1 MCRKLL
7 YLVSFVLVLGLA
19 GNTMAEDRYPPDWC
33 GAEGSTWAIWEFEV
47 DPGELGYIEP
57 DGGYF
62 GDTDPHFDPEAIVYE
77 MAPEGVVAC
86 VGGAEEGV
94 GYQFNGDGTITIVD
108 ELWGRLNNWPEDA
121 DRKKRIRVQITYDP
135 ASGTPIGES
144 ETADGGE
151 GIYIPDMMST
161 IIFDEEGYLCFEY
174 VFEDRNPA
182 AESFVFID
190 SPGLVIDG
198 LIVDTYCVP
207 EPATILLLGLGG
219 LALLR
224 VRKKR

>member
-1 MCRKLL
+1 MKRFIIVMLTVAI
-7 YLVSFVLVLGLA
+7 VSPAL
-19 GNTMAEDRYPPDWC
+19 AEDRMPAPWR

-62 GDTDPHFDPEAIVYE
+62 GDTDPHFDPGAIVYD
-77 MAPEGVVAC
+77 MAPESVVAC
-86 VGGAEEGV
+86 VGGAEGGV
-94 GYQFNGDGTITIVD
+94 GYQFNGDSTITIAG

-121 DRKKRIRVQITYDP
+121 DRHKKVRFQITYDP
-135 ASGTPIGES
+135 ASGRPMGES

-151 GIYIPDMMST
+151 WIYIPDMMST
-161 IIFDEEGYLCFEY
+161 IIADEEGYLCFEY

-190 SPGLVIDG
+190 SPGLVIDE
-198 LIVDTYCVP
+198 LIIDTYCVP
-207 EPATILLLGLGG
+207 EPATILLLSLGG

-224 VRKKR
+224 RKR